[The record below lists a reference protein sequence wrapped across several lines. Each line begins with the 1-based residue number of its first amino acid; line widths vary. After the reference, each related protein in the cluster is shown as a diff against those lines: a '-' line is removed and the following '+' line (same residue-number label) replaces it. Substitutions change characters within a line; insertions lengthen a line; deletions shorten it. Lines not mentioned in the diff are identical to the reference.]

1 MEEIYRISYYAGVQ
15 TLRLLHRMWRFFTF
29 VFLPLQHL
37 WWRMVH
43 AVRRRKENPLFPK
56 IKRVFSRFRLSGQKV
71 KTAWQ
76 KNKLLGIL
84 QALYLPISAVRCYPR
99 FAKGVATL
107 SIVAG
112 AAVVMTTTIR
122 YWGNTTF
129 ALALDTNG
137 KTWGYVADESVL
149 QNGITIA
156 NERIASLNETITWEN
171 SQNVAVR
178 MVAQSNVLDAGEVCD
193 YLLSQTKLPL
203 KEAAGVYIDG
213 VFYGAVPSRRG
224 GQHLLDEILE
234 ESCEGKDDVTAT
246 FLEKVELI
254 SGQYPESQIIP
265 TADMKQKLLSQ
276 QDESAYYEVMAGDT
290 LQKVAKKV
298 NLTVEKLQQ
307 LNPTVG
313 KALKKGQKLI
323 IKKNTPLVR
332 VLVSG
337 TIEYDV
343 ETPFSVRRVADAS
356 DYEGNERIRV
366 NGEKGKSRV
375 TAVAT
380 YLDGVEQSCVIV
392 SSRVIKEPTTQVIAY
407 GTKKID
413 NKYQGGQYSTGR
425 FIWPTPSSRYI
436 TCYFNASASARHN
449 GIDVWKRDMTGEDI
463 LAADGGK
470 VIVAQNPKG
479 TSFWSFGKYII
490 IDHGG
495 GYQTLYAHCSELL
508 VKEGDTVLQ
517 GQRIALVGNT
527 GYSTAPHLHFEVR
540 VNGRCVNPL
549 KFY

>member
-1 MEEIYRISYYAGVQ
+1 MEELYRISYYAGVQ
-15 TLRLLHRMWRFFTF
+15 TLRLFHRMWRFFTF

-56 IKRVFSRFRLSGQKV
+56 IKRVFSRFYLSGQKV

-99 FAKGVATL
+99 VAKGVATL

-112 AAVVMTTTIR
+112 AVVVMTTTIR

-129 ALALDTNG
+129 ALALDTDG
-137 KTWGYVADESVL
+137 KTWGYVTDESVL

-156 NERIASLNETITWEN
+156 NERIASLNETVMWEN
-171 SQNVAVR
+171 SQNVTVR
-178 MVAQSNVLDAGEVCD
+178 MVAQSNVLDSREVCD

-203 KEAAGVYIDG
+203 EEAAGVYIDG

-224 GQHLLDEILE
+224 GQNLLNEILE
-234 ESCEGKDDVTAT
+234 EGCEGKDDVTAS
-246 FLEKVELI
+246 FLEKVELVE
-254 SGQYPESQIIP
+254 GQYPESQILPIE
-265 TADMKQKLLSQ
+265 DMKQKLLSQ
-276 QDESAYYEVMAGDT
+276 DESAYYEVVAGDT

-298 NLTVEKLQQ
+298 NLSVESLQQ

-313 KALKKGQKLI
+313 KVLKKGQKLI
-323 IKKNTPLVR
+323 IKKVTPLVR

-366 NGEKGKSRV
+366 NGENGKSRV

-392 SSRVIKEPTTQVIAY
+392 SSRVIKEPVTQVIAY

-425 FIWPTPSSRYI
+425 FIWPTPCTRFI
-436 TCYFNASASARHN
+436 TCYFNSSASARHN
-449 GIDVWKRDMTGEDI
+449 GIDIWKRDMTGEDI

-470 VIVAQNPKG
+470 VIVAENPKG
-479 TSFWSFGKYII
+479 TSYWSFGKYII

-495 GYQTLYAHCSELL
+495 GYQTVYAHCSELL

-527 GYSTAPHLHFEVR
+527 GRSTSPHLHFEVR
-540 VNGRCVNPL
+540 VNGRRVDPL